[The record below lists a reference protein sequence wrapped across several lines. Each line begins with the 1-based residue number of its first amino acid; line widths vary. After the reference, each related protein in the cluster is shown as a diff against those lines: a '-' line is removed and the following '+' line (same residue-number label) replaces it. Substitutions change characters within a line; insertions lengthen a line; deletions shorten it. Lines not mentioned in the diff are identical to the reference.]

1 MFLAAQRNLYC
12 RALLSVVFLAG
23 AFKSLL
29 TRVGISHVT
38 IPFGDIDVSDAGGT
52 VATLNS
58 GLQDSI
64 ERLQQIQSTVKDPRT
79 NSDLQSITDKLKNL
93 QQDAETTDETIKSNL
108 VTRQATLEKTSS
120 QSVKNPGWL
129 LAGHV
134 DKDGLNWVGD
144 SARKIPATLSPK
156 FTQGEQFSV
165 TSPAYLR
172 ANIPFRIHFKGKVV
186 YVVPANGRVKVIAGP
201 DYSPAIAGGSFCWVK
216 VQPL

>member
-1 MFLAAQRNLYC
+1 MAEKRTFHDFVGLTTDVSVLLREICIVALFFLLFFWPA
-12 RALLSVVFLAG
+12 

-29 TRVGISHVT
+29 TRVGISQVT
-38 IPFGDIDVSDAGGT
+38 TPFGDIDVSDAGGT

-172 ANIPFRIHFKGKVV
+172 ADVPFRISLQRQGSLRRAGKW
-186 YVVPANGRVKVIAGP
+186 A
-201 DYSPAIAGGSFCWVK
+201 S
-216 VQPL
+216 